1 MKKLEL
7 QNFGVQEMDAKEMIE
22 ENGGVVEIIF
32 AVFGGIGAV
41 YGTGYAIGRVAK
53 MIKEL

>member
-7 QNFGVQEMDAKEMIE
+7 SNFGVQELDATEIQEK
-22 ENGGVVEIIF
+22 NGGVVEIIF

-53 MIKEL
+53 MINQL